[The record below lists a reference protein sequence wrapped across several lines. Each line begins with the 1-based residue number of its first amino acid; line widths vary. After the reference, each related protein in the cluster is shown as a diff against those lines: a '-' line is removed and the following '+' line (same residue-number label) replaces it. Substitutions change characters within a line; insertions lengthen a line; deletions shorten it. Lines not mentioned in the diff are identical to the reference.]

1 MLQATHDAPSVFFY
15 VVVLVHP
22 FFVALFHA
30 ESMVGWA
37 GLTSVRPVSC
47 NAGIPTPV
55 QLTTQECRDSS
66 GEIFSQLQEKS
77 TCITFLA
84 VPHRE
89 SFTNSI
95 NQFLTFPHLIY
106 LYLLSSNFVMKVLVS
121 FVMCCYSLRL
131 LRNTLINLRGTKMK
145 NKDNFPVAYSANGNE
160 KIIRVAQ
167 AAKGMADIL
176 AYASINTGYRVN
188 PINLSAIFDCF
199 AEQLEDAI
207 GSNEVFSGDLRE
219 EVNDAG

>member
-1 MLQATHDAPSVFFY
+1 
-15 VVVLVHP
+15 
-22 FFVALFHA
+22 
-30 ESMVGWA
+30 
-37 GLTSVRPVSC
+37 
-47 NAGIPTPV
+47 
-55 QLTTQECRDSS
+55 
-66 GEIFSQLQEKS
+66 
-77 TCITFLA
+77 
-84 VPHRE
+84 
-89 SFTNSI
+89 
-95 NQFLTFPHLIY
+95 
-106 LYLLSSNFVMKVLVS
+106 
-121 FVMCCYSLRL
+121 
-131 LRNTLINLRGTKMK
+131 MK

-160 KIIRVAQ
+160 KIIRIAQ